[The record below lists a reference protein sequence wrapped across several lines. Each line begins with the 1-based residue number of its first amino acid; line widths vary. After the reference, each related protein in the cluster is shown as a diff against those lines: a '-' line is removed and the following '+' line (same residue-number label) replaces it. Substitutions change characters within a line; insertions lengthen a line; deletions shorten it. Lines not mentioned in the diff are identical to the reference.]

1 MGKTIYF
8 LQEDGSF
15 HESNVSR
22 YSGCIEYI
30 TDDNSTNYR
39 WNNHIHIYQLNIHL
53 FGWNFS
59 PDIHLVES
67 SNYNDEY
74 QIKFCI
80 DSVSP
85 SGEAFNTEFKGR
97 YLYSNKSH
105 NSAIEAVLTAIFLIA
120 TTGRPN
126 CAKELYEYVLTY
138 PMLPENANAFINTF
152 ANSLNKLLAIQY
164 KLSFIRT
171 DTTPSKEFH
180 NYVASVFNY
189 LLKDFSENIS
199 KYISDAF
206 VKEKQ

>member
-1 MGKTIYF
+1 MRKTVYF
-8 LQEDGSF
+8 LHEDGSF

-22 YSGCIEYI
+22 HLGYIEYI

-39 WNNHIHIYQLNIHL
+39 WNNHIHITQLNIDL

-59 PDIHLVES
+59 PDIHVVES

-85 SGEAFNTEFKGR
+85 SGKAFNTEFKGR
-97 YLYSNKSH
+97 YLYNKSH

-120 TTGRPN
+120 TTGNPN

-138 PMLPENANAFINTF
+138 PMLPRNAKAFINTF
-152 ANSLNKLLAIQY
+152 VNSLNKLLAIQY

-171 DTTPSKEFH
+171 DTIKSKEFY
-180 NYVASVFNY
+180 NYVVSVFNH
-189 LLKDFSENIS
+189 LLKDFSDNIS
-199 KYISDAF
+199 KYISYAF
-206 VKEKQ
+206 IKEKQ